1 MRRSIQNAHFPLP
14 VSSESPAGNSLSYLC
29 TVPGLELL
37 ADPCQSLG
45 NKTGVRA
52 HHPQEAGSAR
62 GMSERCWGLW
72 GAGDSTPHL
81 QAFDFIFLR
90 QHVQAKQIMSAAACL
105 CRPSLSDLA
114 FIICTCSNFSS
125 GWQGLECPP
134 SIWLCACKGLGSRQ
148 PRALSPLQVRPVTW
162 PRTGIPTQQALN

>member
-1 MRRSIQNAHFPLP
+1 MLISLFQSLLSPQLETPFLIFVLSQDLNYLLTP
-14 VSSESPAGNSLSYLC
+14 V
-29 TVPGLELL
+29 
-37 ADPCQSLG
+37 SLG